1 MKLTVHLIEAQNL
14 MTIPNTSP
22 SPDLYIM
29 LQLGRY
35 AFKSKVVPKTLLNPQ
50 FDEKFYF
57 FIDDPSEDLVIFVLD
72 DDNCCTDEFKGMVRF
87 PVSDVFEAESKSLEP
102 AWYPLSTKRKGK
114 NKGEIRFS
122 LSITM
127 KKSLS
132 EFNVIQKSDFDV
144 DRSIEVINDHRS
156 ILTPPLKTSSGISLE
171 IDDSSKANDMG
182 TEEKPNQTKFVE
194 RIVQI
199 FRGKDGELN
208 NNSST
213 PPVPIPVE
221 VLDKETFE
229 NKQEDTSISNLDNTS
244 FEETLREIEL
254 KDQGDENPQNLPG
267 GVLLEQAYIIS
278 PTNLN
283 MHLFSPESSFL
294 PGLVER
300 QGSTNLQQ
308 EPWIIDA
315 NGKLNREVTYI
326 QAATKLIKSVKV
338 TQEQIYMKADG
349 QSYAILSIVSTPD
362 VPYGSCFKTEILV
375 CITPGPELPSEEET
389 SNLIISWRINFI
401 QSTLMRG
408 MIENGARQGL
418 KESYS
423 QFSEILSQTVKPVD
437 LKDLGANKEQIL
449 ASLMIEK
456 ESDWSLASRFLGNF
470 TIISTIFI
478 GIYIFVHIVLSNDG
492 ILQGLEFTGLDLPD
506 SIEEVVICGILVLQL
521 ERVLKMIRLFLKAR
535 KQKGTDHGIKAQG
548 VGWLL
553 TIALIEGDS
562 LAAAKSATSSDPYVV
577 FTCNGKTKT
586 SSIKFQTSDPHWN
599 EIFEFDA
606 MDDPPSV
613 MSVHVYDFD
622 GSFHQVTTLG
632 HAEINF
638 VKSNLSELADV
649 WVSLQGKLAQ
659 ACQSKLHLRVFLD
672 NTHGDEVAKEYLIKM
687 EKEVGKKLSL
697 RSPQTNLTFQKMFC
711 LPTEE
716 FLVNDFSCYL
726 KRKMPLQGRLFL
738 SPRIIGFNA
747 NLFGHKTKFY
757 FLWEDIEE
765 IQIIPPSLSSV
776 GSPSLMIILRYGK
789 GGDAKHGAKSQDSEG
804 RLKFQ
809 FQSIIMALWK
819 ARSLSPD
826 QKEQIVEEESEAKIL
841 LHECSCDGVLLIMDE
856 GNMSEV
862 YSSSVGVSVDLLMEL
877 FSGGLLDRKVMEK
890 VGCSDYNFTNWDPI
904 RSDDDI
910 HQRNINYKLNLN
922 NGGEVTSTQ
931 QKSQL
936 DEKNGWLVE
945 EVMTLQGISYGECFN
960 VHIRY
965 QIQDIPTRNNACN
978 VQVYLGIQWLKKT
991 TKNQK
996 RITKSITSNLTDRLQ
1011 DMIRHAEQLI
1021 TGKSKE
1027 ISKT

>member
-1 MKLTVHLIEAQNL
+1 
-14 MTIPNTSP
+14 
-22 SPDLYIM
+22 
-29 LQLGRY
+29 
-35 AFKSKVVPKTLLNPQ
+35 
-50 FDEKFYF
+50 
-57 FIDDPSEDLVIFVLD
+57 
-72 DDNCCTDEFKGMVRF
+72 
-87 PVSDVFEAESKSLEP
+87 
-102 AWYPLSTKRKGK
+102 
-114 NKGEIRFS
+114 
-122 LSITM
+122 M

-171 IDDSSKANDMG
+171 INDSSKENDMG

-478 GIYIFVHIVLSNDG
+478 GIYIFVHIILSNDG

-535 KQKGTDHGIKAQG
+535 KQKGKFN
-548 VGWLL
+548 
-553 TIALIEGDS
+553 S
-562 LAAAKSATSSDPYVV
+562 FYV
-577 FTCNGKTKT
+577 
-586 SSIKFQTSDPHWN
+586 
-599 EIFEFDA
+599 
-606 MDDPPSV
+606 
-613 MSVHVYDFD
+613 
-622 GSFHQVTTLG
+622 L
-632 HAEINF
+632 
-638 VKSNLSELADV
+638 
-649 WVSLQGKLAQ
+649 
-659 ACQSKLHLRVFLD
+659 
-672 NTHGDEVAKEYLIKM
+672 
-687 EKEVGKKLSL
+687 
-697 RSPQTNLTFQKMFC
+697 
-711 LPTEE
+711 
-716 FLVNDFSCYL
+716 
-726 KRKMPLQGRLFL
+726 
-738 SPRIIGFNA
+738 
-747 NLFGHKTKFY
+747 
-757 FLWEDIEE
+757 
-765 IQIIPPSLSSV
+765 
-776 GSPSLMIILRYGK
+776 
-789 GGDAKHGAKSQDSEG
+789 
-804 RLKFQ
+804 
-809 FQSIIMALWK
+809 
-819 ARSLSPD
+819 
-826 QKEQIVEEESEAKIL
+826 
-841 LHECSCDGVLLIMDE
+841 
-856 GNMSEV
+856 
-862 YSSSVGVSVDLLMEL
+862 
-877 FSGGLLDRKVMEK
+877 
-890 VGCSDYNFTNWDPI
+890 
-904 RSDDDI
+904 
-910 HQRNINYKLNLN
+910 
-922 NGGEVTSTQ
+922 
-931 QKSQL
+931 
-936 DEKNGWLVE
+936 
-945 EVMTLQGISYGECFN
+945 
-960 VHIRY
+960 
-965 QIQDIPTRNNACN
+965 
-978 VQVYLGIQWLKKT
+978 
-991 TKNQK
+991 
-996 RITKSITSNLTDRLQ
+996 
-1011 DMIRHAEQLI
+1011 
-1021 TGKSKE
+1021 
-1027 ISKT
+1027 